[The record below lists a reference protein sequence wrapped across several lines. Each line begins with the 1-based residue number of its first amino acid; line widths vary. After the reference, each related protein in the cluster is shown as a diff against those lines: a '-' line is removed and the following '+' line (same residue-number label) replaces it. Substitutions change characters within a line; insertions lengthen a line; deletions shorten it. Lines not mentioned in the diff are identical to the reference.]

1 MTAVKQI
8 VDSARKL
15 GTGKNYLIQH
25 SAGSGKT
32 FTISWLAH
40 QLSQIHDKEDKRIF
54 DSVIVISDRKVIDK
68 QLKDA
73 VKQFE
78 KTLGVVLGTENS
90 RQLKDALESGKQI
103 IV

>member
-8 VDSARKL
+8 VDSTRKS
-15 GTGKNYLIQH
+15 GAGKNYLIQH

-32 FTISWLAH
+32 FTISWLGH

-78 KTLGVVLGTENS
+78 KSWASCSGLRNHHC
-90 RQLKDALESGKQI
+90 LKRRLKLE
-103 IV
+103 